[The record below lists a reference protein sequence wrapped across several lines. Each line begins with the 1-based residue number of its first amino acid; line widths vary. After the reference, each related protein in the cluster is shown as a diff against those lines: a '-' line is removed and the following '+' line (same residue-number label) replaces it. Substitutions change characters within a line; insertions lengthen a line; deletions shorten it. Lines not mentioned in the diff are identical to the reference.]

1 MTSGRRLL
9 WVIVVA
15 ATVTCAAVLALQR
28 QEQTVL
34 RSEKELLR
42 DQARELAQVRAENE
56 RLKAQ
61 QIPASELARLR
72 ADHTELV
79 RLRAEIDALKQRTS
93 R

>member
-15 ATVTCAAVLALQR
+15 ATVTGAAVLALQR

-34 RSEKELLR
+34 RSESELLR
-42 DQARELAQVRAENE
+42 DQAHELAQARAENE